1 MDPQPDAWVSAMGAM
16 IVIIAL
22 AVAINHGWN
31 NPSAEKPDWDLFK
44 LGEIYEEK
52 ERRFYKLSPTNVMR
66 EIDRTKAPTKKSKP
80 SEPSEISELKEKVER
95 LKYKLAKSNLE
106 KKVASLEGKLSE
118 SNHEAANP
126 LLGEFIEAL
135 TSLGYKK
142 AEAKKAVMSC
152 LEKNSPATV
161 EEFLKAFYR
170 SK

>member
-1 MDPQPDAWVSAMGAM
+1 
-16 IVIIAL
+16 
-22 AVAINHGWN
+22 
-31 NPSAEKPDWDLFK
+31 
-44 LGEIYEEK
+44 
-52 ERRFYKLSPTNVMR
+52 MR

-80 SEPSEISELKEKVER
+80 SEPSEISDLKEKVER
-95 LKYKLAKSNLE
+95 LKHELAKSDLE